1 MAQKLKIS
9 VLVPVYNTADT
20 LDRCLRSLQTQTLQ
34 DIEIVCVDDG
44 SDART
49 KAELSRLA
57 GQDGRVRVITHEK
70 NRGLLYARKTGLEN
84 ARGEY
89 IMFLD
94 SDDEFLPQA
103 CEKAYEAIVSAG
115 ADVVQFGTEIVYEA
129 PVAPETEKFFSDFL
143 SPSTRAM
150 RGEEIFRSAFE
161 REKQRGCG
169 WNVWNHIY
177 KAELVKKVLPYIP
190 EERIVLVED
199 FLINFIALYYAEKG
213 AGLYDKLVRYYIGG
227 GVTTTAV
234 WKAGSYK
241 TYCAEALVYRK
252 IRSFILQEKLERSVY
267 EEINEKFYLKN
278 TCSVIDWLK
287 TRCPVCDRTAMFREI
302 VQNYPPEYV
311 AAAGA
316 LVYGENDVFLSKLAA
331 RLPSLCTAGRQ
342 IKKIGFFYHRLYNG
356 GVERVLS
363 ELIPQIVKWGYE
375 VVFFCEEATSK
386 DYEIPAECNK
396 IIIQKSL
403 GVDRSQ
409 YKEHVSSLCRALK
422 QENVDVLVYQSATSP
437 WLSYDILAAK
447 MMGISVVV
455 TLHEIVSLPLLLN
468 NNKQYIARQ
477 TAFRF
482 ADGVQAI
489 VKSDAAYLRALGCN
503 ARYIPNPLTTMPAA
517 GGQAARDP
525 DAIVWVGR
533 LHMKQKHPEQA
544 LLILQK
550 VLEQA
555 PDAHLYIVGTAENA
569 CEERFF
575 RKFAEEQGVGEHV
588 TFCGFCKD
596 PSEYYRKASVLL
608 MTSAYEAA
616 PMVLNEGL
624 CAGLPVVLYS
634 LPYVAALQDNEGCIS
649 VEQGDVDGA
658 AGAIVKILQD
668 DALREKMSAA
678 AKAKAEELA
687 SFDLRSAWEEMFAS
701 LGLERRQD
709 LAESDLRTALETMLD
724 FYEKGLPDEDPALLP
739 GGVSVEDAL
748 VQTTPLWKKAAKFWV
763 EKGTFA
769 TLRRAM
775 VYVYRRLRRKKQ
787 GQ

>member
-20 LDRCLRSLQTQTLQ
+20 LDRCLRSLRAQTLQ

-150 RGEEIFRSAFE
+150 RGEEIFRAAFE

-177 KAELVKKVLPYIP
+177 KAELVKKVLPYIL
-190 EERIVLVED
+190 EERIVLAED
-199 FLINFIALYYAEKG
+199 FLINFIALYYAENG
-213 AGLYDKLVRYYIGG
+213 AGICDKLVRYYIGG
-227 GVTTTAV
+227 GVSTTAV

-241 TYCAEALVYRK
+241 TYCAEASVYRK
-252 IRSFILQEKLERSVY
+252 IQDFLEEQGLKYTFYEQANTTAYRNNAFSVVGW
-267 EEINEKFYLKN
+267 LKN
-278 TCSVIDWLK
+278 
-287 TRCPVCDRTAMFREI
+287 RCPVCDRQAMFEEVLKR
-302 VQNYPPEYV
+302 YRPEHI
-311 AAAGA
+311 AGQGA
-316 LVYGENDVFLSKLAA
+316 LVYGEDVCFLASLADKA
-331 RLPSLCTAGRQ
+331 AYLRQ
-342 IKKIGFFYHRLYNG
+342 PRRPIRKVGFFYYRLYNG

-363 ELIPQIVKWGYE
+363 ELIPLFVSWGYE
-375 VVFFCEEATSK
+375 TVLFCEEVSEQ
-386 DYEIPAECNK
+386 DYLLPQGCKKVLLPKSVGVSGAVYGKHAE
-396 IIIQKSL
+396 
-403 GVDRSQ
+403 G
-409 YKEHVSSLCRALK
+409 LCRAL
-422 QENVDVLVYQSATSP
+422 QEENVDVLLYQASASP
-437 WLSYDILAAK
+437 WCFYDLLAAK
-447 MMGISVVV
+447 LLGVYVIP
-455 TLHEIVSLPLLLN
+455 TLHELISFPLFHN
-468 NNKQYIARQ
+468 NGRFASRQY
-477 TAFRF
+477 TLRF

-503 ARYIPNPLTTMPAA
+503 ARYIPNPLTTMPAV

-724 FYEKGLPDEDPALLP
+724 FYEKGLPAEDPALLP

-775 VYVYRRLRRKKQ
+775 VYVYRRLRRKKRT
-787 GQ
+787 